1 LSVFSKIS
9 AFPAKV
15 RAGSSGYP
23 GDLRFPA
30 TSGFTARVRHLVL
43 RMSGHSWHALAV
55 RRLRNDLPYTFR
67 PPKVRPWIRP
77 AGLWVNRHVHLGRK
91 YRVDR
96 IAEKGFDAVRTLC
109 GEGHSVLLA
118 PNHSDH
124 SDPHV
129 VIDVCQGHGLKPFF
143 MGARE
148 IFEVSPLACWSLQSM
163 GVFSVD
169 RDGPDI
175 SAIKTAISI
184 IERGGEPLVVFPE
197 GEIYH
202 HHRRLDP
209 LNEGVASILL
219 KGAARL
225 SGDSKAFLVPVAMR
239 FFHDPSVEATFRE
252 RLSKLEDRIGW
263 QPRPNHPAD
272 ARILRLAT
280 GVLALKETE
289 FLGRAGSGEIQ
300 ERLAQLCDNLLSEVE
315 TRYPRDG
322 RAAKPPE
329 RVRALRFRIRRRLL
343 DAENPP
349 DAAAREVLLDDL
361 DRVFT
366 ALQAHSYIGDYITVD
381 PTTDRR
387 AEMIMKLEEDLL
399 GFPTY
404 PVGRRAE
411 VTAGTPIPVS
421 GLLASGEIPAKGG
434 ALALT
439 ERLESQLG
447 AMLR

>member
-1 LSVFSKIS
+1 
-9 AFPAKV
+9 
-15 RAGSSGYP
+15 
-23 GDLRFPA
+23 
-30 TSGFTARVRHLVL
+30 
-43 RMSGHSWHALAV
+43 M

-67 PPKVRPWIRP
+67 PPSKGHWVRPL
-77 AGLWVNRHVHLGRK
+77 GLWVNRRVHVERK
-91 YRVDR
+91 YHIAR
-96 IAEKGFDAVRTLC
+96 IREEGFAAVENLC
-109 GEGHSVLLA
+109 SHGHAVLLA

-129 VIDVCQGHGLKPFF
+129 LMELCRRHELAPCF

-148 IFEVSPLACWSLQSM
+148 IFEVNAVSAWALQSM

-169 RDGPDI
+169 RDGPDL
-175 SAIKTAISI
+175 SAIKTAITLL
-184 IERGGEPLVVFPE
+184 EEGGNPLVMFPE

-219 KGAARL
+219 KAAGRMPP
-225 SGDSKAFLVPVAMR
+225 DKKAFLVLVALR
-239 FFHDPSVEATFRE
+239 FFHDPSVEATFRD
-252 RLSKLEDRIGW
+252 RLSRLEDRIGW
-263 QPRPNHPAD
+263 TPRPAMPTD
-272 ARILRLAT
+272 DRILRLAT

-289 FLGRAGSGEIQ
+289 FLGHAGTGGIQ
-300 ERLAQLCDNLLSEVE
+300 DRLSQLCDNLLTEVE
-315 TRYPRDG
+315 SRYPRDG
-322 RAAKPPE
+322 KATTPPE

-343 DAENPP
+343 DADNPP
-349 DAAAREVLLDDL
+349 EDTQRTQLLDDL

-381 PTTDRR
+381 PTLDRR

-404 PVGRRAE
+404 PVPRTVQ

-421 GLLASGEIPAKGG
+421 DLLASGEIPAKGG
-434 ALALT
+434 ALPLT
-439 ERLESQLG
+439 ARLEADLSRLL
-447 AMLR
+447 AD

>member
-1 LSVFSKIS
+1 
-9 AFPAKV
+9 
-15 RAGSSGYP
+15 
-23 GDLRFPA
+23 
-30 TSGFTARVRHLVL
+30 
-43 RMSGHSWHALAV
+43 M

-67 PPKVRPWIRP
+67 PPVSRPWVRP
-77 AGLWVNRHVHLGRK
+77 AGLLFNRRFHLERK
-91 YRVDR
+91 YRVAR
-96 IAEKGFDAVRTLC
+96 IEAGGFDGIANLC
-109 GEGHSVLLA
+109 AAGHAVLLA

-129 VIDVCQGHGLKPFF
+129 LIELAARHGLRPFF

-148 IFEVSPLACWSLQSM
+148 IFEVSPVAAWALQSM

-169 RDGPDI
+169 RDGPDL

-184 IERGGEPLVVFPE
+184 LERGGEPLVMFPE

-219 KGAARL
+219 KAAARL
-225 SGDSKAFLVPVAMR
+225 TDDRKAFLVPVALR
-239 FFHDPSVEATFRE
+239 FFHDPSVTSTFRN
-252 RLSKLEDRIGW
+252 RLSRLEDRIGW
-263 QPRPNHPAD
+263 TPRPTMPTD
-272 ARILRLAT
+272 DRILRLAT

-289 FLGRAGSGEIQ
+289 FLGHAGAGGIQ
-300 ERLAQLCDNLLSEVE
+300 ERLAQLCDNLLTEVE
-315 TRYPRDG
+315 SRYPRDG
-322 RAAKPPE
+322 KATTPPE

-343 DAENPP
+343 DTDHPP
-349 DAAAREVLLDDL
+349 DHSAREILLDDL

-366 ALQAHSYIGDYITVD
+366 ALQAHSYIGDYITMD

-399 GFPTY
+399 GFPSY
-404 PVGRRAE
+404 PVDRRTE
-411 VTAGTPIPVS
+411 VTAGDPIPVS
-421 GLLASGEIPAKGG
+421 DLLAAGTLPAKGG
-434 ALALT
+434 ALDLT
-439 ERLESQLG
+439 ARLESQLG